1 MAHSMQVGDFLEE
14 INCSVCLELFS
25 DPVILE
31 CGHNF
36 CRACIDTVWDNAQ
49 SLSCPECRDPFA
61 VRKYT
66 VNRILAALVERVRK
80 QEQVQKD
87 NRTNPRQNVEDHDE
101 GVKQTLCVEHKE
113 ELYLFCEEDETLACS
128 MCIPEHYGHHFLP
141 LQKAVANYREQLNS
155 VVSSLESILKNIQTE
170 EKIQQHKIKYIKECA
185 QNLEGHIR
193 SEFTVLHDFLYKKE
207 HQLIQELKV
216 ETSGILE
223 KMEKNL
229 KEMTDSSNA
238 IQCQISAAQSKLN
251 QQVSLLFLKGIKG
264 EMTRFIE
271 AHKENA
277 AVSYELVNDNV
288 NSGVYKCPLQYKYW
302 KEMKNI
308 IHPAPTDVR
317 LDSETAH
324 PELIVFDG
332 QSAVKWKEKHPEKKK
347 PDNLECFDTKLFVLG
362 PYGFTSGRHSWE
374 EVGDKKSDDFE
385 RFDTRLFVLG
395 SDGFTSGRHCWKVE
409 VGDKSDWILGVA
421 KQSCKRKGNFDIT
434 QKNGFLVL
442 LMENQ
447 ALFVCNKAVRI
458 DRFMKICNVI
468 VYLDYDGGQLS
479 FYNASDISHLYTF
492 HKTFTEKLFPVFS
505 PCGAAN
511 GKNTAPLRVLPQREY
526 NLTV

>member
-141 LQKAVANYREQLNS
+141 LQKAVTNYREQLNS

-251 QQVSLLFLKGIKG
+251 QQVSLLFLKVINIFNSLVIYIFPCLFISYYMIIIGPCILWLSYSFLMGKG
-264 EMTRFIE
+264 LPQKLLYRQ
-271 AHKENA
+271 
-277 AVSYELVNDNV
+277 
-288 NSGVYKCPLQYKYW
+288 P
-302 KEMKNI
+302 
-308 IHPAPTDVR
+308 
-317 LDSETAH
+317 SEVCLYG
-324 PELIVFDG
+324 PNP
-332 QSAVKWKEKHPEKKK
+332 SPEK
-347 PDNLECFDTKLFVLG
+347 E
-362 PYGFTSGRHSWE
+362 
-374 EVGDKKSDDFE
+374 
-385 RFDTRLFVLG
+385 
-395 SDGFTSGRHCWKVE
+395 
-409 VGDKSDWILGVA
+409 
-421 KQSCKRKGNFDIT
+421 DI
-434 QKNGFLVL
+434 
-442 LMENQ
+442 
-447 ALFVCNKAVRI
+447 
-458 DRFMKICNVI
+458 
-468 VYLDYDGGQLS
+468 
-479 FYNASDISHLYTF
+479 
-492 HKTFTEKLFPVFS
+492 
-505 PCGAAN
+505 
-511 GKNTAPLRVLPQREY
+511 
-526 NLTV
+526 